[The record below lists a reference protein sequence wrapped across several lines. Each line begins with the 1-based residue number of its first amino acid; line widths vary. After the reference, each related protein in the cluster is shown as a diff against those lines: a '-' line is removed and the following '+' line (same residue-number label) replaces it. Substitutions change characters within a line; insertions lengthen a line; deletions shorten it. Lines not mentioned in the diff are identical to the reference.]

1 DQVELAAGAPQCL
14 DGFTNGVAHLI
25 PEAED
30 LEVTPRASRQ
40 LLVPHHVMHF
50 PSAVLFH
57 RPREPRRRI
66 AETAPELED
75 PPRPDAAGHEVA
87 ELAAGRPDDREPG
100 RPRLPL
106 HASELW
112 VSLRDQRVQI
122 VRYLRRDDF
131 LGHSRQA
138 SAPAAAAFAPSRSRW
153 HHKGGTSFPGETVR
167 RFLLL
172 AALVLAVSPLEAQKR
187 IKRDPYKISTEE
199 LAEFGDAAMV
209 EVIPRLRPNFLMF
222 NAGTSAGMGEQTM
235 LGLAHTIVV
244 YVGEQQQGDSSVL
257 RFYKA
262 SDVKEVRYF
271 KPGNSAS
278 PQTSGNS
285 FVIQLLMKDKT
296 KPED

>member
-1 DQVELAAGAPQCL
+1 
-14 DGFTNGVAHLI
+14 
-25 PEAED
+25 
-30 LEVTPRASRQ
+30 
-40 LLVPHHVMHF
+40 
-50 PSAVLFH
+50 
-57 RPREPRRRI
+57 
-66 AETAPELED
+66 
-75 PPRPDAAGHEVA
+75 
-87 ELAAGRPDDREPG
+87 
-100 RPRLPL
+100 
-106 HASELW
+106 
-112 VSLRDQRVQI
+112 
-122 VRYLRRDDF
+122 
-131 LGHSRQA
+131 
-138 SAPAAAAFAPSRSRW
+138 
-153 HHKGGTSFPGETVR
+153 VR